1 MVEIDYMKEY
11 KIEITETNSKVVTI
25 EAESESDAM
34 AIVKAVYEEG
44 EIEITEENDY
54 VDVNYH
60 FV

>member
-1 MVEIDYMKEY
+1 MKEY
-11 KIEITETNSKVVTI
+11 KIEITETNIKVVTI
-25 EAESESDAM
+25 EAKSESDAM
-34 AIVKAVYEEG
+34 SIVKAAYEEG

>member
-1 MVEIDYMKEY
+1 MVEINNMKEY
-11 KIEITETNSKVVTI
+11 KIEITETNIKVVTI
-25 EAESESDAM
+25 EAKSESDAM
-34 AIVKAVYEEG
+34 SIVKAAYEEG

>member
-34 AIVKAVYEEG
+34 AIVKAAYEEG